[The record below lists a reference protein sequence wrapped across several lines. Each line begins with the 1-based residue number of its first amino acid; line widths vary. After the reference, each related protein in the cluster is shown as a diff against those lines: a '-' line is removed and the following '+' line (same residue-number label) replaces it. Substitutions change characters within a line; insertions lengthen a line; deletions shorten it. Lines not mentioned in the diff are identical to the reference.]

1 MITKLRIKHK
11 EYIEEKEK
19 FLDELETD
27 IVKEVGKT
35 NLSRLFN
42 KSDSYLNRMFKRRVG
57 VTFKLLDKIYSD
69 YVKFKEKK

>member
-35 NLSRLFN
+35 NLSRVLG

>member
-1 MITKLRIKHK
+1 MINKLKIKHD
-11 EYIEEKEK
+11 EYITEKEI
-19 FLDELETD
+19 FLDELEKD
-27 IVKEVGKT
+27 IQSTIGKT

-69 YVKFKEKK
+69 FVKFKNK